1 MSFFTPP
8 PSSYQLEYPQPY
20 PPSNKSP
27 LIYKATSSDQDI
39 QENTQQ
45 DVKQNIHNVEYTSYE
60 IGEWLSR
67 QQQEYL
73 LSRFQ
78 REDSISKFNNREKEI
93 TNSSCFKIVLICY
106 SSMCI
111 IAIIIVTVQGVIGK
125 NT

>member
-8 PSSYQLEYPQPY
+8 PSSYQLEYPHPY

-27 LIYKATSSDQDI
+27 LIYKATSSDPDTSL
-39 QENTQQ
+39 ESTQ
-45 DVKQNIHNVEYTSYE
+45 NVEYTSYDD
-60 IGEWLSR
+60 EWLSS

-78 REDSISKFNNREKEI
+78 REDSISKFKNREKEI
-93 TNSSCFKIVLICY
+93 TKSSCFKSLLICY
-106 SSMCI
+106 SSLCLIGI
-111 IAIIIVTVQGVIGK
+111 ITIIMVKGVIGEE

>member
-27 LIYKATSSDQDI
+27 LIYKATSSDPDR
-39 QENTQQ
+39 QENTQK
-45 DVKQNIHNVEYTSYE
+45 DIKQTHNVEYTSYE